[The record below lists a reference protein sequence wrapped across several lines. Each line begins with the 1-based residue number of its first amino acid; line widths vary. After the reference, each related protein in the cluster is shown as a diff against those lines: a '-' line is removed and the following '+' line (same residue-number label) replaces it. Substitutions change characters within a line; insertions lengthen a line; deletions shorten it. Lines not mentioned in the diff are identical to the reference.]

1 MIAIPANEE
10 QLALCLAD
18 PEWRLANLYY
28 ILVKTRKPNPGE
40 DPTLVPGKKMLFRMN
55 KAQRR
60 FIDRMWH
67 RNVVLK
73 ARQVGIT
80 TLICILWLDHALF
93 QRDQRCGI
101 VAQDDGAAKAIFR
114 DKVKYAY
121 DQLPDVVRK
130 RIPLL
135 KDAADELLFKHNN
148 SSVRVATSMR
158 SGTLDRL
165 HVSEMGKISAMYPLK
180 AAEVI
185 NGSIPTVPDDGVV
198 VIESTAEG
206 RQGEFFDMVEAAQ
219 KLVSEKRRLT
229 IKDYRLHFTSWWQH
243 DEYRMD
249 PSGVHVSDGEH
260 QYFDKVELEC
270 DCKLDIAQRA
280 WYVKTRDTTL
290 LGREEKMWQ
299 EYPST
304 PEEAFQVSGEGH
316 YYGKDMLALRKR
328 GGLREVP
335 LLDLPVN
342 TFWDIGR
349 SDGCACWFHQ
359 EMNGEDRF
367 VGYFEAH
374 NQNLGFYVRKLR
386 EYALERGGMVFNKH
400 FLPHDAGH
408 KRLSDTN
415 NSTEEMLVALGME
428 NTVIVPIITQ
438 LINGIEQT
446 RKHMKGA
453 FIDKD
458 HCAEGIKA
466 MDGYQK
472 KWNQTDQVWLDEPN
486 KRNGCSE
493 GADAFR
499 QWAQAREGGL
509 ITLANKPQ
517 SFKMPP
523 APDWRM

>member
-1 MIAIPANEE
+1 MIAIPDNEE

-28 ILVKTRKPNPGE
+28 ILVKTRKPKAGE
-40 DPTLVPGKKMLFRMN
+40 DPDRVPGKKMLFKMN
-55 KAQRR
+55 GAQQR
-60 FIDRMWH
+60 FLGRMWN

-93 QRDQRCGI
+93 VPDQRCGI

-121 DQLPDVVRK
+121 DNLPDVIRK
-130 RIPLL
+130 RLPLL

-158 SGTLDRL
+158 SGTIDRL
-165 HVSEMGKISAMYPLK
+165 HVSEMGKIAAMYPIK

-185 NGSIPTVPDDGVV
+185 NGSLPAVPDDGIA

-206 RQGEFFDMVEAAQ
+206 REGPFFEMVQTAQ
-219 KLVSEKRRLT
+219 KLVAEKQKLT

-249 PSGVHVSDGEH
+249 PAGVAVSDKDH
-260 QYFDKVELEC
+260 QYFDKIELEC
-270 DCKLDIAQRA
+270 SCKLDLAQRA

-290 LGREEKMWQ
+290 LGSDPKMWQ

-316 YYGKDMLALRKR
+316 YYAKDMLMLRKR
-328 GGLREVP
+328 SGIRDVLV
-335 LLDLPVN
+335 LDVPVN

-349 SDGCACWFHQ
+349 SDGCAIWFHQ
-359 EMNGEDRF
+359 FVNGEDRF
-367 VGYFEAH
+367 IDYDEAH
-374 NQNLGFYVRKLR
+374 NESLPFYIRMLNG
-386 EYALERGGMVFNKH
+386 RGYIFNKH
-400 FLPHDAGH
+400 FLPHDAAH

-415 NSTEEMLVALGME
+415 NSVEDQLNALGVQ
-428 NTVIVPIITQ
+428 NTVIVPVITQ
-438 LINGIEQT
+438 LINGIEQV

-453 FIDKD
+453 YFDRER
-458 HCAEGIKA
+458 CAKGINA
-466 MDGYQK
+466 LDGYQK
-472 KWNQTDQVWLDEPN
+472 KYSQTDQRYLDEPN

-493 GADAFR
+493 GADALR
-499 QWAQAREGGL
+499 QWAQAKEGGL
-509 ITLANKPQ
+509 ITLAHTSNYV
-517 SFKMPP
+517 PP
-523 APDWRM
+523 PPPDWRL